1 MSSFAAKMKLKA
13 AKAAELAKKGA
24 ASAQRRASEIDKK
37 HNVVAKTKTGAA
49 SAAANVSAAASKAKT
64 KVNGIMT
71 EEQQQQA
78 MVAATLGL
86 TAMSVVGV
94 PGSGAALTGMA
105 LAGTASSMQKQR
117 KAQGGSLTNDQMLMG
132 AMGVGG
138 AVGGAKTRMAMGVAN
153 VGMQAKQTQKGGSV
167 SGNGFASSS
176 SGGGG
181 GGGGGGVG
189 GMLQQAKDAKKMMDF
204 GKSLGITPQQALKG
218 AQMANKAGLLK

>member
-1 MSSFAAKMKLKA
+1 M
-13 AKAAELAKKGA
+13 
-24 ASAQRRASEIDKK
+24 
-37 HNVVAKTKTGAA
+37 
-49 SAAANVSAAASKAKT
+49 
-64 KVNGIMT
+64 
-71 EEQQQQA
+71 
-78 MVAATLGL
+78 
-86 TAMSVVGV
+86 VGV

-117 KAQGGSLTNDQMLMG
+117 LAQGGSLTNDQMLMG

-176 SGGGG
+176 GGS
-181 GGGGGGVG
+181 GGGGGVG